1 MAIDPSIITNATL
14 QQQAQQN
21 EIGKNLAGLTGALG
35 QLVLGRKAQQM
46 SQLATPQEQKAFA
59 NDSIFSP
66 YLNRV
71 LKANQAESQK
81 NALDLLKAQAEIGK
95 TNSEATKNNAQA
107 GGFTLDNSKKKFGA
121 IQDVMQQ
128 AAMTGDKGQLLLGL
142 DALQRTGT
150 ITPDDYS
157 HHSSLLQAMTP
168 DEVKNYAR
176 GIAFTNKDI
185 APYLFQTK
193 NNEADN
199 AASEANSIRTT
210 NATMRGQDITA
221 ETANKDRNQKEKQ
234 FQQDFNFK
242 SQQDY
247 FEKNKP
253 VSFGVDVNG
262 RKYAILSNGDSKY
275 IKDEK
280 GNYIFENQ
288 KGSGKPQISDQA
300 LKSVNE
306 INTNLSTA
314 TQNAQKINSL
324 ISDVQSGKLNLSA
337 ANQLGAKTKNLV
349 GLSDE
354 NSRGVENFQTALN
367 QAVNDVLMMAK
378 GTQTEGDAQ
387 RAAQVIA
394 ANPPR
399 DNAAALQVLQRL
411 AAVQKNTISAL
422 NQNMNSI
429 YDNYG
434 VSRPQP
440 KTPQAV
446 QSNADKAKLN
456 NILFGR

>member
-1 MAIDPSIITNATL
+1 MLDPNIITRGAERAQL
-14 QQQAQQN
+14 QQQQTN
-21 EIGKNLAGLTGALG
+21 EMLGNLGGALG
-35 QLVLGRKAQQM
+35 QMVLGRRINQM
-46 SQLATPQEQKAFA
+46 RQLQTPEEQNAFA
-59 NDSIFSP
+59 NDSIFAP
-66 YLNRV
+66 QLNQV
-71 LKANQAESQK
+71 LKGDRATAQK
-81 NALDLLKAQAEIGK
+81 NAIDLLKAQSEIGK

-107 GGFTLDNSKKKFGA
+107 GGFTLDNSLKKFGA
-121 IQDVMQQ
+121 IQGVMQQ

-142 DALQRTGT
+142 DVLKRSGG
-150 ITPDDYS
+150 ITPEDFS
-157 HHSSLLQAMTP
+157 HHFSIIQAMSP

-176 GIAFTNKDI
+176 GIAFTDKET
-185 APYLFQTK
+185 APLLYQTA
-193 NNEADN
+193 NNAADN
-199 AASEANSIRTT
+199 ATSAANNIRTT
-210 NATMRGQDITA
+210 DATKRGQDITA

-247 FEKNKP
+247 FAQNKP
-253 VSFGVDVNG
+253 VSFGVDING
-262 RKYAILSNGDSKY
+262 RKYAILANGRPKY

-314 TQNAQKINSL
+314 TQNATKINSL
-324 ISDVQSGKLNLSA
+324 ISDVQSGRLNLSA
-337 ANQLGAKTKNLV
+337 ANQLGAKAKNMI

-411 AAVQKNTISAL
+411 ATVQQNTISAL
-422 NQNMNSI
+422 NQNRNSI

-434 VSRPQP
+434 VSP
-440 KTPQAV
+440 PQAKAQ
-446 QSNADKAKLN
+446 QSAPAGANQAKLN

>member
-21 EIGKNLAGLTGALG
+21 EIGNKLAGLTGALG

-46 SQLATPQEQKAFA
+46 SQLATPQEQQAFA
-59 NDSIFSP
+59 NNSIFSP

-71 LKANQAESQK
+71 LKANQQTAQK
-81 NALDLLKAQAEIGK
+81 NAIDLLKAQAEIGK

-107 GGFTLDNSKKKFGA
+107 GGFTLDNSQKKFGA
-121 IQDVMQQ
+121 IQSAFQQ
-128 AAMTGDKGQLLLGL
+128 AALTGDKGAIRL
-142 DALQRTGT
+142 ALEGYQRTGV
-150 ITPDDYS
+150 ITPEDYNHYVNIVNVMS
-157 HHSSLLQAMTP
+157 PEEIKQYATGSGLL
-168 DEVKNYAR
+168 
-176 GIAFTNKDI
+176 NKDL
-185 APYLFQTK
+185 APYLSQTK
-193 NNEADN
+193 DN
-199 AASEANSIRTT
+199 AANNATSEANNIRTT
-210 NATMRGQDITA
+210 DASRYATDTA
-221 ETANKDRNQKEKQ
+221 ASTADKNRE
-234 FQQDFNFK
+234 QQ
-242 SQQDY
+242 SQQ
-247 FEKNKP
+247 FSREQQLQEWLAKNKP
-253 VSFGVDVNG
+253 IDTQVGNDG
-262 RKYAILSNGDSKY
+262 YLYAIYPGGKGVRISDQ
-275 IKDEK
+275 K
-280 GNYIFENQ
+280 GNPIQ
-288 KGSGKPQISDQA
+288 PQSKRDGKPQISDQA

-337 ANQLGAKTKNLV
+337 ANQLGAKAKNLV

-411 AAVQKNTISAL
+411 AAVQQNTISAL

>member
-21 EIGKNLAGLTGALG
+21 EIGNKLAGLTGALG

-46 SQLATPQEQKAFA
+46 SQLATPQEQQAFA
-59 NDSIFSP
+59 NNSIFSP

-71 LKANQAESQK
+71 LKANQLTAQK
-81 NALDLLKAQAEIGK
+81 NAIDLLKAQADIGK

-107 GGFTLDNSKKKFGA
+107 GGFTLDNSQKKYGA
-121 IQDVMQQ
+121 IQGAFQQ
-128 AAMTGDKGQLLLGL
+128 GALNGDKGQVLLAL
-142 DALQRTGT
+142 DAMKRTGM
-150 ITPDDYS
+150 ISPEDYDHNAS
-157 HHSSLLQAMTP
+157 ILSVMKP
-168 DEVKNYAR
+168 EEVKQYGLNS
-176 GIAFTNKDI
+176 GLLNKEL

-199 AASEANSIRTT
+199 QTAITT
-210 NATMRGQDITA
+210 NQNTVNATLTGQKIAA
-221 ETANKDRNQKEKQ
+221 ETANKDRALKEKQ

-253 VSFGVDVNG
+253 VSFGVDING
-262 RKYAILSNGDSKY
+262 RKYAILSNGNSKY

-288 KGSGKPQISDQA
+288 KGGGKPQISDQA

-411 AAVQKNTISAL
+411 AAVQQNTISAL

-440 KTPQAV
+440 KTPQVV

>member
-21 EIGKNLAGLTGALG
+21 EIGNKLAGLTGALG

-46 SQLATPQEQKAFA
+46 SQLATPQEQQAFA
-59 NDSIFSP
+59 NNSIFSP

-71 LKANQAESQK
+71 LKANQLTAQK
-81 NALDLLKAQAEIGK
+81 NAIDLLKAQAEIGK

-107 GGFTLDNSKKKFGA
+107 GGFTLDNSQKKFGA
-121 IQDVMQQ
+121 LQGAFQQ
-128 AAMTGDKGQLLLGL
+128 AALTGDKGAVLLTL

-150 ITPDDYS
+150 ITPEDYAHNFKIVS
-157 HHSSLLQAMTP
+157 AMSPEEIKQYATGSGLL
-168 DEVKNYAR
+168 
-176 GIAFTNKDI
+176 NKDL
-185 APYLFQTK
+185 APYLSQTK

-199 AASEANSIRTT
+199 TASVANNIRTT
-210 NATMRGQDITA
+210 DASRYATDTAAATADKNRTQDA
-221 ETANKDRNQKEKQ
+221 QQFSQK
-234 FQQDFNFK
+234 QQL
-242 SQQDY
+242 
-247 FEKNKP
+247 EEWLAKNKP
-253 VSFGVDVNG
+253 IDTQVGNDG
-262 RKYAILSNGDSKY
+262 YLYAIYPGGKGVRISDQ
-275 IKDEK
+275 K
-280 GNYIFENQ
+280 GNPIQ
-288 KGSGKPQISDQA
+288 PQSKRDGKPQISDQA

-337 ANQLGAKTKNLV
+337 ANQLGAKAKNLV

-367 QAVNDVLMMAK
+367 QAVNDLLMMAK

-399 DNAAALQVLQRL
+399 DNAAALQVLHRL
-411 AAVQKNTISAL
+411 AAVQQNTISAL

>member
-21 EIGKNLAGLTGALG
+21 EIGNKLAGLTGALG

-46 SQLATPQEQKAFA
+46 SQLATPQEQQAFA
-59 NDSIFSP
+59 NNSIFSP

-71 LKANQAESQK
+71 LKANQLTAQK
-81 NALDLLKAQAEIGK
+81 NAIDLLKAQAEIGK

-107 GGFTLDNSKKKFGA
+107 GGFTLDNSQKKFGA
-121 IQDVMQQ
+121 LQGAFQQ
-128 AAMTGDKGQLLLGL
+128 AALTGDKGQVLLGL
-142 DALQRTGT
+142 DALQRTGM
-150 ITPDDYS
+150 ISPEDYAHNFS
-157 HHSSLLQAMTP
+157 IIQAMTP
-168 DEVKNYAR
+168 EDVQKYAG
-176 GIAFTNKDI
+176 GIAFSNKDT

-199 AASEANSIRTT
+199 QTAITT
-210 NATMRGQDITA
+210 NQNTVNATLTGQKIAA
-221 ETANKDRNQKEKQ
+221 ETANKDRALKEKQ

-253 VSFGVDVNG
+253 VSFGVDING
-262 RKYAILSNGDSKY
+262 RKYAILSNGNSKY

-288 KGSGKPQISDQA
+288 KGGGKPQISDQA

-411 AAVQKNTISAL
+411 AAVQQNTISAL

-440 KTPQAV
+440 KTPQVV

>member
-1 MAIDPSIITNATL
+1 MISPEDYDHNASI
-14 QQQAQQN
+14 
-21 EIGKNLAGLTGALG
+21 
-35 QLVLGRKAQQM
+35 V
-46 SQLATPQEQKAFA
+46 S
-59 NDSIFSP
+59 
-66 YLNRV
+66 
-71 LKANQAESQK
+71 
-81 NALDLLKAQAEIGK
+81 
-95 TNSEATKNNAQA
+95 
-107 GGFTLDNSKKKFGA
+107 
-121 IQDVMQQ
+121 VM
-128 AAMTGDKGQLLLGL
+128 K
-142 DALQRTGT
+142 
-150 ITPDDYS
+150 PE
-157 HHSSLLQAMTP
+157 
-168 DEVKNYAR
+168 EVKQYGLNS
-176 GIAFTNKDI
+176 GLLNKEL

-199 AASEANSIRTT
+199 QTAITT
-210 NATMRGQDITA
+210 NQNTVNATLTGQKIAA
-221 ETANKDRNQKEKQ
+221 ETANKDRALKEKQ

-247 FEKNKP
+247 FAQNKP
-253 VSFGVDVNG
+253 VSFGVDLNG
-262 RKYAILSNGDSKY
+262 RKYAILSNGNSKY
-275 IKDEK
+275 IKDEN

-288 KGSGKPQISDQA
+288 KGGGKPQISDQA

-324 ISDVQSGKLNLSA
+324 ISDVKSGKLNLSA
-337 ANQLGAKTKNLV
+337 ANQFGAKAKNMI

-411 AAVQKNTISAL
+411 SAVQQNTISAL
-422 NQNMNSI
+422 NQNRNSI

-434 VSRPQP
+434 VSA
-440 KTPQAV
+440 PQAKAP
-446 QSNADKAKLN
+446 QSAQAGANQAKLN

>member
-21 EIGKNLAGLTGALG
+21 EIGNKLAGLTGALG

-46 SQLATPQEQKAFA
+46 SQLATPQEQQAFA
-59 NDSIFSP
+59 NNSIFSP

-71 LKANQAESQK
+71 LKANQLTAQK
-81 NALDLLKAQAEIGK
+81 NAIDLLKAQAEIGK

-107 GGFTLDNSKKKFGA
+107 GGFTLDNSTKKFGA

-176 GIAFTNKDI
+176 GIAFTNKDT
-185 APYLFQTK
+185 APFLYQSA
-193 NNEADN
+193 NNAADN
-199 AASEANSIRTT
+199 ATSRANNQATVDASRY
-210 NATMRGQDITA
+210 ATDTA
-221 ETANKDRNQKEKQ
+221 ASTADKNRE
-234 FQQDFNFK
+234 QQ
-242 SQQDY
+242 SQQ
-247 FEKNKP
+247 FSREQQLQEWLAKNKP
-253 VSFGVDVNG
+253 IDTQVGNDG
-262 RKYAILSNGDSKY
+262 YLYAIYPGGKGVRISDQ
-275 IKDEK
+275 K
-280 GNYIFENQ
+280 GNPIQ
-288 KGSGKPQISDQA
+288 PQSKRDGKPQISDQA

-337 ANQLGAKTKNLV
+337 ANQLGAKAKNLV

-411 AAVQKNTISAL
+411 AAVQQNTISAL

>member
-14 QQQAQQN
+14 QQQAQQS
-21 EIGKNLAGLTGALG
+21 EIGNKLAGLTGALG

-46 SQLATPQEQKAFA
+46 SQLATPQEQQAFA

-71 LKANQAESQK
+71 LKANQLTAQK
-81 NALDLLKAQAEIGK
+81 NAIDVLKAQAEIGK

-107 GGFTLDNSKKKFGA
+107 GGFTLDNSQKKFGA
-121 IQDVMQQ
+121 IQGVFQQ
-128 AAMTGDKGQLLLGL
+128 AAMTGDKGQLLLGF
-142 DALQRTGT
+142 DALNRVGT

-157 HHSSLLQAMTP
+157 HHVAIIQAMTP

-176 GIAFTNKDI
+176 GIAFTNKDT
-185 APYLFQTK
+185 APLLYQSA
-193 NNEADN
+193 NNVADN
-199 AASEANSIRTT
+199 ATSRANNQATVDASRY
-210 NATMRGQDITA
+210 ATDTA
-221 ETANKDRNQKEKQ
+221 ASTADKNRALDAQQFTQK
-234 FQQDFNFK
+234 QQLD
-242 SQQDY
+242 
-247 FEKNKP
+247 EWLAKNKP
-253 VSFGVDVNG
+253 IDTQVGNDG
-262 RKYAILSNGDSKY
+262 YLYAIYPGGKGVRISDQ
-275 IKDEK
+275 K
-280 GNYIFENQ
+280 GNPIQ
-288 KGSGKPQISDQA
+288 PQSKRDGKPQISDQA

-337 ANQLGAKTKNLV
+337 ANQLGAKTKNLL

-411 AAVQKNTISAL
+411 AAVQQNTISAL

>member
-1 MAIDPSIITNATL
+1 M
-14 QQQAQQN
+14 QQQQN
-21 EIGKNLAGLTGALG
+21 MEMLGNLGGALG
-35 QLVLGRKAQQM
+35 EMVLGRRINQMRQIDNPAKQQ
-46 SQLATPQEQKAFA
+46 EFA
-59 NDSIFSP
+59 NNSIFAP
-66 YLNRV
+66 MLNQV
-71 LKANQAESQK
+71 LKGDRATAQK
-81 NALDLLKAQAEIGK
+81 NAIDLLKAQAEIGK

-107 GGFTLDNSKKKFGA
+107 GGFTLDNSQKKYGA
-121 IQDVMQQ
+121 IQGAFQQ
-128 AAMTGDKGQLLLGL
+128 GALNGDKGQVLLAL
-142 DALQRTGT
+142 DAMKRTGM
-150 ITPDDYS
+150 ISPEDYDHNAS
-157 HHSSLLQAMTP
+157 ILSVMKP
-168 DEVKNYAR
+168 EEVKQYGLNS
-176 GIAFTNKDI
+176 GLLNKEL

-199 AASEANSIRTT
+199 QTAITT
-210 NATMRGQDITA
+210 NQNTVNATLTGQKIAA
-221 ETANKDRNQKEKQ
+221 ETANKDRALKEKQ

-253 VSFGVDVNG
+253 VSFGVDING
-262 RKYAILSNGDSKY
+262 RKYAILSNGNSKY

-288 KGSGKPQISDQA
+288 KGGGKPQISDQA

-411 AAVQKNTISAL
+411 AAVQQNTISAL

-440 KTPQAV
+440 KTPQVV

>member
-1 MAIDPSIITNATL
+1 MIDPSIITRGAERAQL
-14 QQQAQQN
+14 QQQQN
-21 EIGKNLAGLTGALG
+21 MEMLGNLGGALG
-35 QLVLGRKAQQM
+35 QMVLGRRINQM
-46 SQLATPQEQKAFA
+46 RQLGTPDEQKAFA
-59 NDSIFSP
+59 NNSIFAP
-66 YLNRV
+66 QLNQV
-71 LKANQAESQK
+71 LKSDQVTAQK
-81 NALDLLKAQAEIGK
+81 NAIDLLKAQAEIGK

-107 GGFTLDNSKKKFGA
+107 GGFTLDNSQKKYGA
-121 IQDVMQQ
+121 IQGAFQQ
-128 AAMTGDKGQLLLGL
+128 GALNGDKGQVLLAL
-142 DALQRTGT
+142 DAMKRTGM
-150 ITPDDYS
+150 ISPEDYDHNAS
-157 HHSSLLQAMTP
+157 ILSVMKP
-168 DEVKNYAR
+168 EEVKQYGLNS
-176 GIAFTNKDI
+176 GLLNKEL

-199 AASEANSIRTT
+199 QTAITT
-210 NATMRGQDITA
+210 NQNTVNATLTGQKIAA
-221 ETANKDRNQKEKQ
+221 ETANKDRALKEKQ

-253 VSFGVDVNG
+253 VSFGVDING

-288 KGSGKPQISDQA
+288 KGGGKPQISDQA

-411 AAVQKNTISAL
+411 AAVQQNTISAL

-440 KTPQAV
+440 KTPQVV